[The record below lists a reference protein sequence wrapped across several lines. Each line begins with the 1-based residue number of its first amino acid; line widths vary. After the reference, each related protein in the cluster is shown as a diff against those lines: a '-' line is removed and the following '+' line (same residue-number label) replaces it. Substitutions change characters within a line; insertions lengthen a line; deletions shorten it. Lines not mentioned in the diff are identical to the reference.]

1 MLATTPIF
9 TLYHSKVLEIF
20 NMALELSSRKI
31 VEAMKKSKY
40 IENLIGLLFKFP
52 NYSIMHKM
60 VEKVFYQI
68 FNSERFSS

>member
-1 MLATTPIF
+1 
-9 TLYHSKVLEIF
+9 
-20 NMALELSSRKI
+20 MALELSSRKI